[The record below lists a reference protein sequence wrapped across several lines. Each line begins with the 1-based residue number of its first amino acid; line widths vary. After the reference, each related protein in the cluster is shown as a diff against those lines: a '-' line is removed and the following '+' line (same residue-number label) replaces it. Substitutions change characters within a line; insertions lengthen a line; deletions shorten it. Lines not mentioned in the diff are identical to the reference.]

1 MENPVIFEN
10 PKFGLLKVRAWGAA
24 PYIKRALLQRADIH
38 VSFEGPTPKPRTLSH
53 GAEHRPASPLA
64 AIWPLS
70 ILAAHDVVYL
80 EYKDE
85 AKDRI
90 TTVQKYPKGQ
100 IMTAVGRF
108 LEGLP
113 EDSEIS
119 INVWRDRAGF

>member
-1 MENPVIFEN
+1 MESAVIFDN

-24 PYIKRALLQRADIH
+24 PYIRSALLQRADIH
-38 VSFEGPTPKPRTLSH
+38 VSFEGPVPAPRTLSH
-53 GAEHRPASPLA
+53 GAEHRPASPLT

-80 EYKDE
+80 EYRDA
-85 AKDRI
+85 AKDYV

-100 IMTAVGRF
+100 IMLAVGRF

-113 EDSEIS
+113 DDSEIS
-119 INVWRDRAGF
+119 INVWRDRPGF